1 MSNKIVAV
9 VSDNVIWNKDQ
20 FIIDLIAN
28 WQQGPV
34 IVDLRTE
41 GPCCESIGLDDIL
54 SNIQNKFKVNFKDLV
69 IQTGNQLSSSKFQ
82 EKRFGIAEIE
92 KSKEFILDSQTD
104 AFDKK
109 FGFFIGRSN
118 GNRLGLAS
126 YLYKNYQSST
136 MMTFHFDPHSD
147 FHIANLGLENFLR
160 YNWDHRWDTYQFLEH
175 VPIADQKFDSYPISW
190 DKDAF
195 DLQDQY
201 RQIFCDIICET
212 FFSGKTFM
220 PTEKT
225 LRAIVNRRP
234 FLVQGPKWYL
244 HNLRK
249 LGFKTFDRW
258 WSEQYDL
265 LESDQKYGELKL
277 TIDYISSQSIDT
289 LKTWY
294 HDMHEVINHNIDTL
308 KILNNNMITGIK
320 FHYE

>member
-1 MSNKIVAV
+1 MANKIVAIV
-9 VSDNVIWNKDQ
+9 GDNVIWNKDQ

-34 IVDLRTE
+34 IVDLLTE

-54 SNIQNKFKVNFKDLV
+54 SDIQNKFKVKFDDLI

-82 EKRFGIAEIE
+82 EKRTGLAEIK
-92 KSKEFILDSQTD
+92 KSKEFMIDNQTGD
-104 AFDKK
+104 FEKK
-109 FGFFIGRSN
+109 FGLFIGRSN

-136 MMTFHFDPHSD
+136 LMTFHFDPHSD

-160 YNWDHRWDTYQFLEH
+160 YNWDQRRDIYHFLEH
-175 VPIADQKFDSYPISW
+175 VPIADQKFDSYPILW
-190 DKDAF
+190 NKDAF
-195 DLQDQY
+195 NLQSQY
-201 RQIFCDIICET
+201 KQIFCDIVCET
-212 FFSGKTFM
+212 FFTGKTFM

-244 HNLRK
+244 HNLCK

-258 WSEQYDL
+258 WSEEYDL

-277 TIDYISSQSIDT
+277 IIDYISSQKIDT
-289 LKTWY
+289 LKNWY
-294 HDMHEVINHNIDTL
+294 HEMHDVIEHNINTLQNLNDNAITDT
-308 KILNNNMITGIK
+308 K
-320 FHYE
+320 FYYE

>member
-1 MSNKIVAV
+1 MANKIVAV
-9 VSDNVIWNKDQ
+9 VGDNVIYNKDQ

-34 IVDLRTE
+34 IVDLLTE
-41 GPCCESIGLDDIL
+41 GPCCRSIGLDDIL
-54 SNIQNKFKVNFKDLV
+54 SDIQNKFKVKFDDLI

-82 EKRFGIAEIE
+82 EKRTRLAEIK
-92 KSKEFILDSQTD
+92 KSKEFIIDSQTGD
-104 AFDKK
+104 FEKK
-109 FGFFIGRSN
+109 FGLFIGRSN

-136 MMTFHFDPHSD
+136 LMTFHFDPHSD

-160 YNWDHRWDTYQFLEH
+160 YNWDQRRDIYHFLEH
-175 VPIADQKFDSYPISW
+175 VPIADQKFDSYPILW
-190 DKDAF
+190 NKDAF
-195 DLQDQY
+195 NLQSQY
-201 RQIFCDIICET
+201 KQIFCDIVCET
-212 FFSGKTFM
+212 FFTGKTFM

-244 HNLRK
+244 HNLCK

-258 WSEQYDL
+258 WSEEYDL

-277 TIDYISSQSIDT
+277 IIDYISSQKIDT
-289 LKTWY
+289 LKNWY
-294 HDMHEVINHNIDTL
+294 HEMHDVIEHNINTL
-308 KILNNNMITGIK
+308 KNLNNNAITDTK
-320 FHYE
+320 FYYE